1 MGERKEA
8 CMRILVA
15 IVSGIVIGVWGYVI
29 FIIAIIHWLMV
40 VFSGKRNK
48 IPPNIDC
55 CWFFV
60 KVEIKVP
67 IATVEQTKVNDAK
80 IKINNEPRM
89 GTPKRKMAADRIKG
103 TLHIAIIT

>member
-48 IPPNIDC
+48 SLAEFSEPWNTEMYKMYRYLT
-55 CWFFV
+55 FV
-60 KVEIKVP
+60 SNKRPFPFSSVE
-67 IATVEQTKVNDAK
+67 
-80 IKINNEPRM
+80 RM
-89 GTPKRKMAADRIKG
+89 SKYEK
-103 TLHIAIIT
+103 